1 LAEVRERRRV
11 VGIETSGLD
20 RVEGARDSGAVA
32 ESVGGGGM
40 QETRGR
46 KGNYRTELDVGNRP

>member
-1 LAEVRERRRV
+1 V